1 MQTPEVNATLVVGV
15 LAVIAFTIWLHT
27 TVAGYELRA
36 VGENPRASLFAG
48 LAPKAIIV
56 RAMLWSGAV
65 AGVGGAFL
73 VLANEGRFY
82 ADFSPGY
89 GFDALGVALLAGSN
103 PILLIP
109 SGFLFAAL
117 SKGGTALAI
126 DEIPKG
132 MTTTI
137 LGLVIIIA
145 SVIRYRKVAVND

>member
-1 MQTPEVNATLVVGV
+1 M
-15 LAVIAFTIWLHT
+15 
-27 TVAGYELRA
+27 
-36 VGENPRASLFAG
+36 FAG
-48 LAPKAIIV
+48 IAPKAIMV
-56 RAMLWSGAV
+56 KAMLGSGAV
-65 AGVGGAFL
+65 AGIGGAFL

-89 GFDALGVALLAGSN
+89 GFDALGVALLAGTN
-103 PILLIP
+103 PLLLIP

-145 SVIRYRKVAVND
+145 SVIRYRKVVVND